1 VSIRLLRVSLSVFVL
16 SPALATAALAGAS
29 PALAL
34 EAPVTEAAT
43 GVTGS
48 EATLH
53 GELNPNAEATAGFQ
67 FLYNQGGGCEGFGAV
82 GPGTENEQ
90 TGQSIKVESPVTGLV
105 PSSEYTFCLQAQHNG
120 EAGFEAALGNPQ
132 SFTTA
137 ALAPAVD
144 SESASSLTPFAATL
158 EGFVNPENQ
167 TTSSCK
173 IEWGTT
179 TAYGNEVA
187 CEPESLGGFGDQQV
201 IHRIEGLE
209 PATTYHFR
217 VVVANA
223 TGSTEGADSEFTTLT
238 LEKPIVDSESVSS
251 ITTEGATLEAQ
262 VNPNYQETSF
272 QFEYSTS
279 QAAVENHEGTAVPGE
294 FSLPPVFGDQ
304 PASVPVSGLQP
315 GTTYFYR
322 VLATN
327 ETGTREGTI
336 QPFTTVGPPIVV
348 TGTAQNVTRSTAEL
362 AGGTVDPVGE
372 PVTWYYRYID
382 QAGYEKGLAENPAD
396 PYAHGASSI
405 PIGHL
410 PAEYGPKPL
419 PAVTLTELKPGTT
432 YHFALVATGQAGTTL
447 GHDATFTTGAPTPP
461 AVSTGAASNVT
472 HSEALVSGTVDPD
485 GLDTTWQLQLGSE
498 PGAFNTVATG
508 SAPANAGARGLSVQL
523 SFLAAGVTYH
533 YRFVATNPDGTVY
546 GGEGTFTT
554 QGFAAPEGL
563 APTPGLVPFT
573 PVAALP
579 SETPSHGHS
588 HPLSRTQ
595 KLAKALR
602 ACHKKH
608 GHARKRCERQARHR
622 YGKMH
627 G

>member
-1 VSIRLLRVSLSVFVL
+1 MVSRRTLRILMCTFVVSL
-16 SPALATAALAGAS
+16 ALGGALAGAS
-29 PALAL
+29 PTLAL

-82 GPGTENEQ
+82 GPSTAEEQ
-90 TGQSIKVESPVTGLV
+90 TGQSIKVESPLTGLV

-120 EAGFEAALGNPQ
+120 EAGFEAALGNPV

-144 SESASSLTPFAATL
+144 SESASSVTPFAATL

-167 TTSSCK
+167 TTTACK

-179 TAYGNEVA
+179 TAYGNEAA

-223 TGSTEGADSEFTTLT
+223 TGSTEGADSELTTLA
-238 LEKPIVDSESVSS
+238 LEKPIVDSESTSG
-251 ITTEGATLEAQ
+251 ITTEGVTLEAQ
-262 VNPNYQETSF
+262 VNPNYQETTF
-272 QFEYSTS
+272 AFEYSRNEDLSEAT
-279 QAAVENHEGTAVPGE
+279 VVPPPEGTEP
-294 FSLPPVFGDQ
+294 F
-304 PASVPVSGLQP
+304 PAGFEDHLATVTLTGLKTGATYYYRVVVTNGS
-315 GTTYFYR
+315 GTTQGAVQSFI
-322 VLATN
+322 VI
-327 ETGTREGTI
+327 GK
-336 QPFTTVGPPIVV
+336 PFVDGN
-348 TGTAQNVTRSTAEL
+348 GTATAVTRASAKFEGGEINPHGAE
-362 AGGTVDPVGE
+362 T
-372 PVTWYYRYID
+372 TWYYRYVD
-382 QAGYEKGLAENPAD
+382 AAEYEEGQED
-396 PYAHGASSI
+396 PYVHGASSL
-405 PIGHL
+405 PLGHL
-410 PAEYGPKPL
+410 PATQGDL
-419 PAVTLTELKPGTT
+419 PVPPVSISELKPGTV
-432 YHFALVATGQAGTTL
+432 YHYALVAENEAGRRH
-447 GHDATFTTGAPTPP
+447 GEDQTFTTAAPTPP
-461 AVSTGAASNVT
+461 AVSTGAAATIT

-485 GLDTTWQLQLGSE
+485 GLDTTWQLQLASK

-508 SAPANAGARGLSVQL
+508 SAPANAGARSLSVQL
-523 SFLAAGVTYH
+523 SFLAPGVTYH
-533 YRFVATNPDGTVY
+533 YRFVASNADGTVY

-573 PVAALP
+573 PVAAPP
-579 SETPSHGHS
+579 SETPSYGHS
-588 HPLSRTQ
+588 HPLTPKQ

-608 GHARKRCERQARHR
+608 GHARKRCERQARRR
-622 YGKMH
+622 YGKAH